1 MGTKAQEMSA
11 LAVQRINRRGI
22 TFVGGVAGLG
32 INVTQHG
39 SKSWIVR
46 YQVGG
51 KRRDMGLGG
60 YPDVTLAAAKEAA
73 RAARAKLSQGIDPIQ
88 DGRAKRSALIAAQAS
103 EITFAKA
110 AEAYIA
116 AHEASWKNSKHGQ
129 QWRNTIETYANPTV
143 GKLLVQDVALP
154 HVLSI
159 LDPIWRQKTE
169 TASRL
174 RNRMELVID
183 FAIARGH
190 RTGPNPAK
198 WKGHLDK
205 LLPPPSRIAKT
216 AHHRALPYRD
226 AAAFMCRL
234 RAQAGTGARAL
245 EFAILT
251 AARSGEVRGATWSEF
266 DEAAA
271 TWTIPAQRMKAGKEH
286 RVPLSDAA
294 LALFR
299 AQKERALNEWVFPGQ
314 TRGPLSDMSLTA
326 VLRRMEVDAVPHGF
340 RSTFRDWCAECSHH
354 ANEVAEM
361 ALAHAVGDKVE
372 LAYRRGDLFEKR
384 RALMEDW
391 SAHVAG

>member
-1 MGTKAQEMSA
+1 MSA
-11 LAVQRINRRGI
+11 LAVQRIDRRGI

-32 INVTQHG
+32 MNVTQYG
-39 SKSWIVR
+39 SKSWILR

-60 YPDVTLAAAKEAA
+60 YPDVTLAAAREAA
-73 RAARAKLSQGIDPIQ
+73 RAARAKLSQGVDPIQ
-88 DGRAKRSALIAAQAS
+88 DIRERRSALIAAQAS
-103 EITFAKA
+103 AITFAKA
-110 AEAYIA
+110 AEAYIS
-116 AHEASWKNSKHGQ
+116 AHEAGWKNSKHGQ
-129 QWRNTIETYANPTV
+129 QWRNTIQTYANPIV
-143 GKLLVQDVALP
+143 GKLLVRDVALP

-174 RNRMELVID
+174 RNRIELVID
-183 FAIARGH
+183 FAIARGY

-205 LLPPPSRIAKT
+205 LLPAPSRIAKT

-226 AAAFMCRL
+226 ASAFMSKL
-234 RAQAGTGARAL
+234 RAQAGTSARAL

-266 DEAAA
+266 DEGTA
-271 TWTIPAQRMKAGKEH
+271 TWTIPASRMKAGKEH

-294 LALFR
+294 LATFR
-299 AQKERALNEWVFPGQ
+299 TQKERALNEWVFPGQ
-314 TRGPLSDMSLTA
+314 TGRSLSDMSLTA

-354 ANEVAEM
+354 ASEVAEM
-361 ALAHAVGDKVE
+361 ALAHSVGDKVE
-372 LAYRRGDLFEKR
+372 LAYRRGDLFGKR
-384 RALMEDW
+384 QALMEDW
-391 SAHVAG
+391 AAYLTGTVR

>member
-1 MGTKAQEMSA
+1 MGA
-11 LAVQRINRRGI
+11 LAVQRIDRRGI

-39 SKSWIVR
+39 SKSWILR
-46 YQVGG
+46 YQLGG

-73 RAARAKLSQGIDPIQ
+73 RAARARLAQGVDPIQ
-88 DGRAKRSALIAAQAS
+88 DAREKRSALIAAQAS
-103 EITFAKA
+103 AITFAKA
-110 AEAYIA
+110 AEAYMA
-116 AHEASWKNSKHGQ
+116 AHEASWKNAKHAQ
-129 QWRNTIETYANPTV
+129 QWRNTIETYANPKV
-143 GKLLVQDVALP
+143 GKLLVRDVALP
-154 HVLSI
+154 HVLCI

-174 RNRMELVID
+174 RNRIELVID
-183 FAIARGH
+183 WAIARGY

-205 LLPPPSRIAKT
+205 LLPPPSRVAKR
-216 AHHRALPYRD
+216 AHHRALPFRD
-226 AAAFMCRL
+226 APTFMAKL
-234 RAQAGTGARAL
+234 RAQAGTAARAL

-266 DEAAA
+266 DELTA
-271 TWTIPAQRMKAGKEH
+271 TWTIPASRMKAGKEH

-299 AQKERALNEWVFPGQ
+299 TQKERALNEWVFPGQ
-314 TRGPLSDMSLTA
+314 AGRPLSDMSLTA

-354 ANEVAEM
+354 ANEVAEL
-361 ALAHAVGDKVE
+361 ALAHTVGGKVE

-384 RALMEDW
+384 RALMDDW
-391 SAHVAG
+391 AAYLAG

>member
-1 MGTKAQEMSA
+1 MSA
-11 LAVQRINRRGI
+11 LAVQRIDRRGI

-32 INVTQHG
+32 MNVTQYG
-39 SKSWIVR
+39 SKSWILR

-60 YPDVTLAAAKEAA
+60 YPDVTLAAAREAA
-73 RAARAKLSQGIDPIQ
+73 RAARAKLSQGVDPIQ
-88 DGRAKRSALIAAQAS
+88 DIRERRSALIAAQAS
-103 EITFAKA
+103 AITFAKA

-116 AHEASWKNSKHGQ
+116 AHEAGWKNSKHGQ
-129 QWRNTIETYANPTV
+129 QWRNTIQTYANPIV
-143 GKLLVQDVALP
+143 GKLLVRDVALP

-183 FAIARGH
+183 FAIARGY

-205 LLPPPSRIAKT
+205 LLPAPSRIAKT

-226 AAAFMCRL
+226 ASAFMSRL
-234 RAQAGTGARAL
+234 RAQAGTSARAL

-266 DEAAA
+266 DEGTA
-271 TWTIPAQRMKAGKEH
+271 TWTIPASRMKAGKEH

-294 LALFR
+294 LATFR
-299 AQKERALNEWVFPGQ
+299 TQKERALNEWVFPGQ
-314 TRGPLSDMSLTA
+314 TGRSLSDMSLTA

-354 ANEVAEM
+354 ASEVAEM
-361 ALAHAVGDKVE
+361 ALAHSVGDKVE
-372 LAYRRGDLFEKR
+372 LAYRRGDLFGKR
-384 RALMEDW
+384 QALMEDW
-391 SAHVAG
+391 AAYLTGTVR